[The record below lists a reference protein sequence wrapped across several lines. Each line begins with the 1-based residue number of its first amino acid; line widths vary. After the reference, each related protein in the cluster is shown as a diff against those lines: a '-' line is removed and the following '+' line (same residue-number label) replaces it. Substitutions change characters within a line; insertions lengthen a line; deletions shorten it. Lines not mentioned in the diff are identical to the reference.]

1 MQNREKPLHFSLS
14 PQKAHLL
21 PGKNPEAEGRRFRR
35 LQSPDQR
42 HNARNDGR
50 PGPRSHHPRLASRHD
65 RHHRVFPYSPAPACA
80 SGSYFNSRSRRPRQ
94 NEIKP
99 RQINGKRP
107 LEERL
112 PCSISYGSLR
122 TEIRNRSFIL
132 FANGHHTAR
141 PHDQPLFP
149 HRNGIGGR
157 NFRNPG
163 DAAGK

>member
-14 PQKAHLL
+14 PQKRIFY
-21 PGKNPEAEGRRFRR
+21 PERIQKRKAAVSGGIFR

-107 LEERL
+107 R
-112 PCSISYGSLR
+112 GGKASLLHL
-122 TEIRNRSFIL
+122 IR
-132 FANGHHTAR
+132 
-141 PHDQPLFP
+141 FP
-149 HRNGIGGR
+149 PD
-157 NFRNPG
+157 RNPEPQLHPLRKRTPYCPP
-163 DAAGK
+163 A